1 MRETSTLSPSEIAI
15 NVYYYSFLPLI
26 VGGMV
31 AMIVSWRI
39 CGPSKIDL
47 FHIAAMSANMFLLI
61 DDVQAF
67 LGSARSLAV
76 TKVAVGLFLHI
87 IIPPVNLLLIF
98 WLCANIKWDW
108 RKPKL
113 MKQKNSVNDW

>member
-87 IIPPVNLLLIF
+87 IIPPV
-98 WLCANIKWDW
+98 CANIKRDW

-113 MKQKNSVNDW
+113 LKQKNSVNDW